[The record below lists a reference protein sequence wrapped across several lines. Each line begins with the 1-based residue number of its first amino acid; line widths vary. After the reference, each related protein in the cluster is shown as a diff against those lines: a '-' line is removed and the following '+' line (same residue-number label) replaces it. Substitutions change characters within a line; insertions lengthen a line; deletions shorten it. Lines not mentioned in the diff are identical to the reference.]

1 MPGDQDWADGPA
13 PVEYG
18 RQPDGGRRSGRSVSP
33 NGPSRRDRSRS
44 PMHVESEKPI
54 SRGRG
59 NNGDHNPGNN
69 LHVSGISSRAEDVD
83 LHELFV
89 KHGRVQKAQLMRDP
103 NTKEIRGFGFVTMES
118 AEEAEA
124 AMAALNGLDF
134 LGKVLSVEKA
144 RRGRARTPTPGQYH
158 GPPKRDERR
167 YDPRGYGGGPRYDD
181 RGGGGGYDRRERRFD
196 DRGPPGRD
204 DRYGYAAPM
213 RPERERYDDRR
224 DYDRPR
230 RDDRDYDRRY

>member
-13 PVEYG
+13 PPEYA

-33 NGPSRRDRSRS
+33 GPPRRDRSRS
-44 PMHVESEKPI
+44 PMRLDSDKPPP
-54 SRGRG
+54 RGRAQNG
-59 NNGDHNPGNN
+59 NGEHNPGNN
-69 LHVSGISSRAEDVD
+69 LHVSGISSRAEDAD
-83 LHELFV
+83 LEELFT
-89 KHGRVQKAQLMRDP
+89 KHGRVQKSQLMRDP

-124 AMAALNGLDF
+124 AMTALNGFDF
-134 LGKVLSVEKA
+134 LGKILSVEKA

-167 YDPRGYGGGPRYDD
+167 YDPRGFGGAPRYDD
-181 RGGGGGYDRRERRFD
+181 RGGGYDRRERRFD
-196 DRGPPGRD
+196 DRATAGRD

-213 RPERERYDDRR
+213 RNDRDRYDDRR

-230 RDDRDYDRRY
+230 REDRDYERRY

>member
-1 MPGDQDWADGPA
+1 M
-13 PVEYG
+13 
-18 RQPDGGRRSGRSVSP
+18 
-33 NGPSRRDRSRS
+33 NGS
-44 PMHVESEKPI
+44 KT
-54 SRGRG
+54 G
-59 NNGDHNPGNN
+59 NGDHNPGNN
-69 LHVSGISSRAEDVD
+69 PHVSGIGSRAEDVG
-83 LHELFV
+83 LYELFF
-89 KHGRVQKAQLMRDP
+89 KHGSKAQLMRDP
-103 NTKEIRGFGFVTMES
+103 NTKEIRGFGFVTLES

-134 LGKVLSVEKA
+134 LRKVLCVEKA

-181 RGGGGGYDRRERRFD
+181 HGGGGGYDRH
-196 DRGPPGRD
+196 